1 MQREVVGPATVQ
13 RRSGSRQ
20 AEQPAQIDRAT
31 ARVMALQRRVGN
43 RAVARLVQR
52 EVTRDPPG
60 TWITPEARA
69 RAAAGEVERRLAEQT
84 ERLKDLERVGEDVI
98 ADELGLSIRP
108 SPREPAAG
116 GAPVTQGGIAAER
129 PLEERL
135 AEAAAGQGPA
145 AEEASRLLR
154 ERRTNPRWIQK
165 RLKEIADGGGRRS
178 EAAKALLRDLREAD
192 KERGRLK
199 RILKPKQAGA
209 GAANVP
215 KTMAHDV
222 EGAAA
227 KEGENVAVKEGE
239 NAALKEGEKA
249 AAKEFE
255 KAATKGGPLYAR
267 VAAKVGIELLEAMV
281 PDPLDAI
288 SLLIDFASA
297 FGEAKE
303 AIRQHN
309 RESGFAI
316 GWAAYLVVPRWDW
329 ARWFAYTT
337 VSRDV
342 VTEILDAAG
351 VAENAF
357 NDGLVRGF
365 IYGEKHTT
373 AQSDGVRQKAF
384 DAVLKTTGHTPGRY
398 DDDDLYT
405 FDRDDVYSFA
415 AVLRPAALVVLQES
429 DRRRAARL
437 EEERLAKQA
446 EEVKRQL
453 GTSASWPR

>member
-1 MQREVVGPATVQ
+1 
-13 RRSGSRQ
+13 
-20 AEQPAQIDRAT
+20 
-31 ARVMALQRRVGN
+31 MALQRRVGN

-60 TWITPEARA
+60 TWITEGARG
-69 RAAAGEVERRLAEQT
+69 RAAAAAAAADVERQIAQQT
-84 ERLKDLERVGEDVI
+84 QRLKDLERVAEDVI

-116 GAPVTQGGIAAER
+116 GAPVSQGRVAAER

-135 AEAAAGQGPA
+135 AEAAAGEGPA

-154 ERRTNPRWIQK
+154 ERRISKGWIEK

-178 EAAKALLRDLREAD
+178 EAAKDLLRDLREAD

-199 RILKPKQAGA
+199 RILKPKGPGA
-209 GAANVP
+209 GAANAP
-215 KTMAHDV
+215 KTMAHEA
-222 EGAAA
+222 EGVAA
-227 KEGENVAVKEGE
+227 KEGEKVSVKEGE
-239 NAALKEGEKA
+239 KV
-249 AAKEFE
+249 AAKEIEKVAAKGVE
-255 KAATKGGPLYAR
+255 KAATKGGALYAR
-267 VAAKVGIELLEAMV
+267 VAAKVGIEVLEAMV

-303 AIRQHN
+303 AIRQRN

-316 GWAAYLVVPRWDW
+316 GWAAYLVVPRWEW

-342 VTEILDAAG
+342 VTEILGAAG

-373 AQSDGVRQKAF
+373 AQSDSVRQKAF

-398 DDDDLYT
+398 GGDDLYT

-415 AVLRPAALVVLQES
+415 AVLRPAVEVVLQES

>member
-1 MQREVVGPATVQ
+1 VP
-13 RRSGSRQ
+13 
-20 AEQPAQIDRAT
+20 IDGAA

-43 RAVARLVQR
+43 RALASLVQR

-60 TWITPEARA
+60 AWVTPEARA
-69 RAAAGEVERRLAEQT
+69 RAAAADVERQIAEQT
-84 ERLKDLERVGEDVI
+84 QRLKDLERVGEDVI

-108 SPREPAAG
+108 SPREPVAG
-116 GAPVTQGGIAAER
+116 GTPITQRRVPAER

-135 AEAAAGQGPA
+135 AEAAAGEGPA

-154 ERRTNPRWIQK
+154 ERRISKGWIEK

-178 EAAKALLRDLREAD
+178 EDAKALLRDLREAD

-199 RILKPKQAGA
+199 RILKPKQPGA
-209 GAANVP
+209 GAANAP
-215 KTMAHDV
+215 KTMAHSVEDSAAKA
-222 EGAAA
+222 EGA
-227 KEGENVAVKEGE
+227 AVKEGE
-239 NAALKEGEKA
+239 NAAVKEGGNVAVKEGEKA
-249 AAKEFE
+249 VAKEVE
-255 KAATKGGPLYAR
+255 KAATKGGALYAR

-365 IYGEKHTT
+365 IYGEKHST
-373 AQSDGVRQKAF
+373 AQSDRVRQKAF
-384 DAVLKTTGHTPGRY
+384 DAVLKVTGHTPGRY

-415 AVLRPAALVVLQES
+415 AVLRPAVLVVLQES